1 MWLNTERVGLGC
13 SNCSLPL
20 SPSLGFCSLLF
31 YSLRF
36 LSFVL
41 VASRQST
48 LSPTIAVF
56 FDIKMLFT
64 SLALLVAGATSVRAH
79 GYPQTVNIGGQTY
92 QAWHPFSDPYT
103 QPNPSTVV
111 RKVPDDGPLTYN
123 SPDLTC
129 NKGGATGNGVTA
141 TVAAGQSVTW
151 TMNTWPADHKGP
163 LQVYMA
169 NCGDSC
175 DNFDGSGNVW
185 FKVSSEGLT
194 DPAAFYWGSDKL
206 IAQGNSWTQVI
217 PSNIKAGKYLMRF
230 ELLALHSAGAP
241 QFYPSCTQLDIT
253 GGGSGAPTQ
262 SELVSI
268 PGVYQQ
274 GDLALFG
281 SIWSQPQSWP
291 QVGPNVAAFISGDSA
306 PAPAPAPSSTSAAPS
321 SSDEPASTT
330 KTASTTKPAS
340 TSTYSEPE
348 SYPSPTKGSGGPK
361 PPAATSNHKVCR
373 IKRAQKNHF
382 ARREYLRGWG
392 KNRL

>member
-1 MWLNTERVGLGC
+1 M
-13 SNCSLPL
+13 
-20 SPSLGFCSLLF
+20 LL
-31 YSLRF
+31 
-36 LSFVL
+36 
-41 VASRQST
+41 A
-48 LSPTIAVF
+48 
-56 FDIKMLFT
+56 
-64 SLALLVAGATSVRAH
+64 SLAVLIAGATSVHAH

-111 RKVPDDGPLTYN
+111 RKVPDDGPLTFD
-123 SPDLTC
+123 SADLTC
-129 NKGGATGNGVTA
+129 NKGGSVGNGVTA
-141 TVAAGQSVTW
+141 TVAAGESVTW

-163 LQVYMA
+163 MQVYMA

-185 FKVSSEGLT
+185 FKVSSEGLI
-194 DPAAFYWGSDKL
+194 DASSFYWASDKL

-253 GGGSGAPTQ
+253 GGGNGAPAS
-262 SELVSI
+262 SELFSI

-274 GDLALFG
+274 GDQGLFG

-306 PAPAPAPSSTSAAPS
+306 PAPAPAPSSSSTPTSTRNQ
-321 SSDEPASTT
+321 PAST
-330 KTASTTKPAS
+330 SRPAA

-348 SYPSPTKGSGGPK
+348 SYPSPTKGPGGPK
-361 PPAATSNHKVCR
+361 PPAATAKNKVCR

-382 ARREYLRGWG
+382 AKREYMRGLG
-392 KNRL
+392 KKRL